1 MQNLILPRDF
11 LPKEVNELRALTV
24 DNIMIQPVYYVD
36 EEDIVEEAVKKMK
49 EAGTKKILV
58 KSKGKPVA
66 VLESWKITPNDLKL
80 KVKQIKP
87 LGKIEVVPQGTDADA
102 AINALSSASAVYVSE
117 RNNPNEIIGVVT
129 AYDVSKAF

>member
-1 MQNLILPRDF
+1 MS
-11 LPKEVNELRALTV
+11 
-24 DNIMIQPVYYVD
+24 QPVYYVD

>member
-24 DNIMIQPVYYVD
+24 DNIMSQPVYYVD